1 MADKLK
7 GILIAMAAVA
17 VLAIGG
23 VAIATATS
31 GDEPAKPAGVAAQE
45 TENETGENET
55 GENETGENETGENET
70 GENESDENETEE
82 NESDENEADEQASG
96 PRADA
101 AARAALE
108 AVGGGKVLEVETADE
123 GMSGFGVEVERPDGS
138 YVEVNL
144 DQDLQVVGMESD
156 D

>member
-31 GDEPAKPAGVAAQE
+31 GDEPAQPARVAAQE
-45 TENETGENET
+45 TENQTGENEA
-55 GENETGENETGENET
+55 
-70 GENESDENETEE
+70 EE

-101 AARAALE
+101 ASRAALD
-108 AVGGGKVLEVETADE
+108 AVGGGKVLEVENADD
-123 GMSGFGVEVERPDGS
+123 GVRGFEVEIERPDGS

-144 DQDLQVVGMESD
+144 DEDLQVVSTGSD

>member
-31 GDEPAKPAGVAAQE
+31 GDEPAQPASGAAQE
-45 TENETGENET
+45 TENETGENEA
-55 GENETGENETGENET
+55 
-70 GENESDENETEE
+70 EE
-82 NESDENEADEQASG
+82 NESDENEAEENEAEENEADEQATG

-101 AARAALE
+101 AARAARE
-108 AVGGGKVLEVETADE
+108 AVGGGKVLEVENADD
-123 GMSGFGVEVERPDGS
+123 GMSGFEVEVERPDGS

-144 DQDLQVVGMESD
+144 DQDLQVVGTESD

>member
-23 VAIATATS
+23 VAIATAMS
-31 GDEPAKPAGVAAQE
+31 GDEPAQPARVGAQE
-45 TENETGENET
+45 TENETGENEAE
-55 GENETGENETGENET
+55 ENET
-70 GENESDENETEE
+70 DENEA
-82 NESDENEADEQASG
+82 DENEADEQASG

-101 AARAALE
+101 AARAARE
-108 AVGGGKVLEVETADE
+108 AVGGGKVLEVEIADD
-123 GMSGFGVEVERPDGS
+123 GMSGFEVEVERPDGS

-144 DQDLQVVGMESD
+144 DQDLQVVGTESD

>member
-1 MADKLK
+1 MADRLK

-31 GDEPAKPAGVAAQE
+31 GDEPAQPARVAAQE
-45 TENETGENET
+45 TENETGENEA
-55 GENETGENETGENET
+55 
-70 GENESDENETEE
+70 EE

-101 AARAALE
+101 AARAARE
-108 AVGGGKVLEVETADE
+108 AVGGGKVLEVEIADD
-123 GMSGFGVEVERPDGS
+123 GMSGFEVEVERPDGS

-144 DQDLQVVGMESD
+144 DEDLQVVGTETD

>member
-23 VAIATATS
+23 VAIAMATS
-31 GDEPAKPAGVAAQE
+31 GDEPAQPAGVAAQE
-45 TENETGENET
+45 TENE
-55 GENETGENETGENET
+55 
-70 GENESDENETEE
+70 SDENE
-82 NESDENEADEQASG
+82 SGENEADEQASG

-101 AARAALE
+101 AARAARE
-108 AVGGGKVLEVETADE
+108 AVGGGKVLEVENADE
-123 GMSGFGVEVERPDGS
+123 GKRGFEVEIERPDGS

-144 DQDLQVVGMESD
+144 DKDLRVVATGSD

>member
-7 GILIAMAAVA
+7 GILIALAAVA

-31 GDEPAKPAGVAAQE
+31 GDEPAQPARVAAQE
-45 TENETGENET
+45 TENETGENEA
-55 GENETGENETGENET
+55 
-70 GENESDENETEE
+70 EE

-101 AARAALE
+101 AARAARE
-108 AVGGGKVLEVETADE
+108 AVGGGKVLEVEIADD
-123 GMSGFGVEVERPDGS
+123 GMSGFEVEVERPDGS

-144 DQDLQVVGMESD
+144 DQDLQVVGTESD

>member
-7 GILIAMAAVA
+7 GILIAAAAVA
-17 VLAIGG
+17 VLVIGG

-31 GDEPAKPAGVAAQE
+31 GDEPAQPGGVAAQE
-45 TENETGENET
+45 TENETGENE
-55 GENETGENETGENET
+55 
-70 GENESDENETEE
+70 SEE
-82 NESDENEADEQASG
+82 NESGENEADEQASG

-101 AARAALE
+101 AARAARE
-108 AVGGGKVLEVETADE
+108 AVGGGKVLEVENADD
-123 GMSGFGVEVERPDGS
+123 GMSGFQVEVERPDGS

-144 DQDLQVVGMESD
+144 GQDLQVVGTESD

>member
-31 GDEPAKPAGVAAQE
+31 GDEPAQPARVAAQE
-45 TENETGENET
+45 TENETGENEA
-55 GENETGENETGENET
+55 
-70 GENESDENETEE
+70 EE

-101 AARAALE
+101 AARAARE
-108 AVGGGKVLEVETADE
+108 AVGGGKVLEVEIADD
-123 GMSGFGVEVERPDGS
+123 GMSGFEVEIERPDGS

-144 DQDLQVVGMESD
+144 DEDLQVVSTGSD

>member
-23 VAIATATS
+23 VAIATAMS
-31 GDEPAKPAGVAAQE
+31 GDEPAQPARVGAQE
-45 TENETGENET
+45 TENETGENEA
-55 GENETGENETGENET
+55 
-70 GENESDENETEE
+70 EE
-82 NESDENEADEQASG
+82 DESDENEADEQASG

-101 AARAALE
+101 AARAARE
-108 AVGGGKVLEVETADE
+108 AVGGGKVLEVEIADD
-123 GMSGFGVEVERPDGS
+123 GMSGFEVEVERPDGS

-144 DQDLQVVGMESD
+144 DQELQVVGTESD

>member
-31 GDEPAKPAGVAAQE
+31 GDEPAQPARVGAQE
-45 TENETGENET
+45 TENETGENEA
-55 GENETGENETGENET
+55 
-70 GENESDENETEE
+70 EE

-101 AARAALE
+101 AARAARE
-108 AVGGGKVLEVETADE
+108 AVGGAKVLEVEIADD
-123 GMSGFGVEVERPDGS
+123 GMSGFEVEVERPDGS

-144 DQDLQVVGMESD
+144 DEDLQVVSTGSD

>member
-31 GDEPAKPAGVAAQE
+31 GDEPAQPARVGAQE
-45 TENETGENET
+45 TENETGENEA
-55 GENETGENETGENET
+55 
-70 GENESDENETEE
+70 EE
-82 NESDENEADEQASG
+82 DESDENEADEQASG

-101 AARAALE
+101 AARAARE
-108 AVGGGKVLEVETADE
+108 AVGGGKVLEVEIADD
-123 GMSGFGVEVERPDGS
+123 GMSGFEVEVERPDGS

-144 DQDLQVVGMESD
+144 DEDLQVVGTETD

>member
-7 GILIAMAAVA
+7 GILIARAAVA

-31 GDEPAKPAGVAAQE
+31 GDEPAQPARVAAQE
-45 TENETGENET
+45 TENETG
-55 GENETGENETGENET
+55 
-70 GENESDENETEE
+70 E

-101 AARAALE
+101 AARAARE
-108 AVGGGKVLEVETADE
+108 AVGGGKVLEVENADD
-123 GMSGFGVEVERPDGS
+123 GMSGFEVEIERPDGS

-144 DQDLQVVGMESD
+144 DEDLQVVSTGSD

>member
-31 GDEPAKPAGVAAQE
+31 GDEPAQPARGGAQE
-45 TENETGENET
+45 TENETG
-55 GENETGENETGENET
+55 
-70 GENESDENETEE
+70 ENETEE

-101 AARAALE
+101 AARAARE
-108 AVGGGKVLEVETADE
+108 AVGGGKVLEVEIADD
-123 GMSGFGVEVERPDGS
+123 GMSGFEVEVERPDGS

-144 DQDLQVVGMESD
+144 DEDLQVVGTETD

>member
-31 GDEPAKPAGVAAQE
+31 GDEPAQPARVAAQE
-45 TENETGENET
+45 TENETGENEA
-55 GENETGENETGENET
+55 
-70 GENESDENETEE
+70 EE

-101 AARAALE
+101 AARAARE
-108 AVGGGKVLEVETADE
+108 AVGGGKVLEVEIADD
-123 GMSGFGVEVERPDGS
+123 GMSGFEVEVERPDGS

-144 DQDLQVVGMESD
+144 DQDLQVVGTESD

>member
-31 GDEPAKPAGVAAQE
+31 GDEPAQPAGVAAQE
-45 TENETGENET
+45 T
-55 GENETGENETGENET
+55 
-70 GENESDENETEE
+70 ENESDENETEE
-82 NESDENEADEQASG
+82 NEAEEQATG

-108 AVGGGKVLEVETADE
+108 AVGGGKVLEVENADD
-123 GMSGFGVEVERPDGS
+123 GMSGFEVEVERPDGS

-144 DQDLQVVGMESD
+144 DQDLRVVGTESD

>member
-31 GDEPAKPAGVAAQE
+31 GDEPAQPARVAAQE
-45 TENETGENET
+45 TENETGENEA
-55 GENETGENETGENET
+55 
-70 GENESDENETEE
+70 EE

-101 AARAALE
+101 AARAARE
-108 AVGGGKVLEVETADE
+108 AVGGGKVLEVEIADD
-123 GMSGFGVEVERPDGS
+123 GMSGFEVEVKRPDGS

-144 DQDLQVVGMESD
+144 DEDLQVVGTETD

>member
-7 GILIAMAAVA
+7 GILIAAAAVA

-31 GDEPAKPAGVAAQE
+31 GDEPAQPGGVAAQE
-45 TENETGENET
+45 TENETG
-55 GENETGENETGENET
+55 
-70 GENESDENETEE
+70 E

-101 AARAALE
+101 AARAARE
-108 AVGGGKVLEVETADE
+108 AVGGGKVLEVENADD
-123 GMSGFGVEVERPDGS
+123 GMSGFEVEVERPDGS

-144 DQDLQVVGMESD
+144 DQDLQVVGTESD

>member
-1 MADKLK
+1 MADRLK

-31 GDEPAKPAGVAAQE
+31 GDEPAQPARVAAQE
-45 TENETGENET
+45 TENETGENEA
-55 GENETGENETGENET
+55 
-70 GENESDENETEE
+70 EE

-101 AARAALE
+101 AARAARE
-108 AVGGGKVLEVETADE
+108 AVGGGKVLEVEIADD
-123 GMSGFGVEVERPDGS
+123 GMSGFEVEVKRPDGS

-144 DQDLQVVGMESD
+144 DEDLQVVGTETD

>member
-31 GDEPAKPAGVAAQE
+31 GDEPAQPARVAAQE
-45 TENETGENET
+45 TENESGENET
-55 GENETGENETGENET
+55 EENETGENET
-70 GENESDENETEE
+70 GENESDENETG
-82 NESDENEADEQASG
+82 EQASG
-96 PRADA
+96 PRANA
-101 AARAALE
+101 AARAARE
-108 AVGGGKVLEVETADE
+108 AVGGGKVLEVEIADD
-123 GMSGFGVEVERPDGS
+123 GMSGFEVEIERPDGS

-144 DQDLQVVGMESD
+144 DEDLQVVSTGSD

>member
-31 GDEPAKPAGVAAQE
+31 GDEPAQPARVGAQE

-55 GENETGENETGENET
+55 GENAA
-70 GENESDENETEE
+70 EE

-96 PRADA
+96 PSGRTPMFGPP
-101 AARAALE
+101 RVR
-108 AVGGGKVLEVETADE
+108 VGGWSAE
-123 GMSGFGVEVERPDGS
+123 GS
-138 YVEVNL
+138 YRRGRPAPGGPEGR
-144 DQDLQVVGMESD
+144 VV
-156 D
+156 

>member
-55 GENETGENETGENET
+55 
-70 GENESDENETEE
+70 DENETE
-82 NESDENEADEQASG
+82 ENEADEQASG

-123 GMSGFGVEVERPDGS
+123 GMSGFEVEVERPDGS

-144 DQDLQVVGMESD
+144 DNDLQVVGTESD

>member
-31 GDEPAKPAGVAAQE
+31 GDEPAQPARVAAQE
-45 TENETGENET
+45 TENETGENEA
-55 GENETGENETGENET
+55 
-70 GENESDENETEE
+70 EE

-101 AARAALE
+101 AARAARE
-108 AVGGGKVLEVETADE
+108 AVGGGKVLEVEIADD
-123 GMSGFGVEVERPDGS
+123 GMSGFEVEVKRPDGS

-144 DQDLQVVGMESD
+144 DEDLQVVGTESD

>member
-31 GDEPAKPAGVAAQE
+31 GDEPAQPARVGAQE
-45 TENETGENET
+45 TENETGENEA
-55 GENETGENETGENET
+55 
-70 GENESDENETEE
+70 EE
-82 NESDENEADEQASG
+82 DESDENEADEQASG

-101 AARAALE
+101 AARAARE
-108 AVGGGKVLEVETADE
+108 AVGGGKVLEVEIADD
-123 GMSGFGVEVERPDGS
+123 GMSGFEVEVERPDGS

-144 DQDLQVVGMESD
+144 DQELQVVGTESD

>member
-7 GILIAMAAVA
+7 GILIAAAAVA

-31 GDEPAKPAGVAAQE
+31 GDEPAQPAGVAAQE
-45 TENETGENET
+45 TENETG
-55 GENETGENETGENET
+55 
-70 GENESDENETEE
+70 E

-101 AARAALE
+101 AARAARE
-108 AVGGGKVLEVETADE
+108 AVGGGKVLEVENADD
-123 GMSGFGVEVERPDGS
+123 GMSGFEVEVERPDGS

-144 DQDLQVVGMESD
+144 DQDLQVVGTESD

>member
-45 TENETGENET
+45 TENESE
-55 GENETGENETGENET
+55 
-70 GENESDENETEE
+70 ENETE
-82 NESDENEADEQASG
+82 ENEADEQASG

-108 AVGGGKVLEVETADE
+108 AVGGGKVLEVENADD
-123 GMSGFGVEVERPDGS
+123 GMSGFEVEVQRPDGS

-144 DQDLQVVGMESD
+144 DEDLQVVGTESD

>member
-31 GDEPAKPAGVAAQE
+31 GDEPAQPARVAAQE
-45 TENETGENET
+45 TENETGENEA
-55 GENETGENETGENET
+55 
-70 GENESDENETEE
+70 EE

-101 AARAALE
+101 AARAARE
-108 AVGGGKVLEVETADE
+108 AVGGGKVLEVEIADD
-123 GMSGFGVEVERPDGS
+123 GMSGFEVEIERPDGS

-144 DQDLQVVGMESD
+144 DEGLQVVSTGSD

>member
-7 GILIAMAAVA
+7 GILIAAAAVA

-31 GDEPAKPAGVAAQE
+31 GDEPAQPARVAAQE
-45 TENETGENET
+45 TENETGENEA
-55 GENETGENETGENET
+55 
-70 GENESDENETEE
+70 EE

-101 AARAALE
+101 AARAALD
-108 AVGGGKVLEVETADE
+108 AVGGGKVLEVEIADD
-123 GMSGFGVEVERPDGS
+123 GMSGFEVEVERPDGS

-144 DQDLQVVGMESD
+144 DEELQVVSTGSD